1 MMFFVG
7 MITGSALG
15 VLLMCIIVS
24 GKEND
29 NA

>member
-1 MMFFVG
+1 MFFLG
-7 MITGSALG
+7 LIIGAALG
-15 VLLMCIIVS
+15 TLLMCIIVS